1 MTSLA
6 AIAIRCTFSPY
17 RFTASEEDAAQAV
30 LALAAGK
37 VDEQGF
43 SAFLHANVERE
54 KRKKRH

>member
-1 MTSLA
+1 
-6 AIAIRCTFSPY
+6 
-17 RFTASEEDAAQAV
+17 

-37 VDEQGF
+37 IDEQGF